1 MPTSNKL
8 IHCKFFFSQY
18 NFVGL
23 LVPLPTILLSD
34 SNYEIRHL
42 VMHYDRMRFDA
53 ALS

>member
-1 MPTSNKL
+1 MPTINKL
-8 IHCKFFFSQY
+8 IHCKFFSQY
-18 NFVGL
+18 NFVRL

-42 VMHYDRMRFDA
+42 VMHYDMMWFDA